1 MSDATRAVLWA
12 ALIGIVILLGPI
24 ALFAAGLVGIGGVL
38 AIQAGVLLV
47 LYLAAVV
54 IRGRRDDG

>member
-38 AIQAGVLLV
+38 AIQGGTLLA
-47 LYLAAVV
+47 LYLATVV
-54 IRGRRDDG
+54 IRSRRDDG